1 MPWFFCFFLMAF
13 TGQSDVDSALLLS
26 GIYTGKEDGS
36 QWGGASRGEKVDV
49 GKGLGGRSGHACYLN
64 ESMQVKDGEWNAPG
78 RLYSD
83 SHRCLLLHSIRFFC
97 LKISLWFCTPTW
109 TVFQHRAV
117 MLSADFTPF
126 FVVFFIFW
134 LRKRTITDSLAFLW
148 GFQAAVTCNKF
159 DLSTSWIIWVKCEF

>member
-1 MPWFFCFFLMAF
+1 MPWFFVFFNGIYRSVRRGLR
-13 TGQSDVDSALLLS
+13 SALVWYLHW
-26 GIYTGKEDGS
+26 ERRW
-36 QWGGASRGEKVDV
+36 QSRGEKVDV
-49 GKGLGGRSGHACYLN
+49 GKGWGGRSGHARYLN

-83 SHRCLLLHSIRFFC
+83 SHRCLLLHSICFFC
-97 LKISLWFCTPTW
+97 WKISLWFCTPTS

-117 MLSADFTPF
+117 TLSAGITPF
-126 FVVFFIFW
+126 FIVFFIFW

-148 GFQAAVTCNKF
+148 GLQAAVTCNKF